1 MKRKVI
7 RNVIFAFC
15 EWETEQ
21 TYLQCLWAF
30 SKVKIYTPKIGE
42 INVSNFERQIDVIWD
57 YLELYWINKININKY
72 QIKVYYLVDIDT
84 IKTKKEVNLIKEKF
98 EQEWIKIL
106 FSNKNIELFILEHYD
121 YYNKESLDYIKE
133 IKKKEQKYKKWKS
146 LETKKIFEN
155 IIENNLDK
163 MKENIKKLKAFH
175 ESNWRYNIYDMNPYS
190 EIIELIEYI
199 EWISE

>member
-57 YLELYWINKININKY
+57 YLELYWINKININEY

-133 IKKKEQKYKKWKS
+133 IKKKEPKYKKWKS

-163 MKENIKKLKAFH
+163 MKENHYCPRKFWNIKKIENKQIFCLFLK
-175 ESNWRYNIYDMNPYS
+175 NK
-190 EIIELIEYI
+190 
-199 EWISE
+199 